1 MDPTDFLSQNPNKTY
16 HLSGNLRAIR
26 DRVIVEDMNVGETVT
41 KAGIVIPD
49 DDGKERGIRPR
60 WGLVYRTGPEQ
71 YDIEP
76 GQWVLVDHGRWTRGI
91 KIVTVEGENKT
102 VRMVDPNSI
111 LAISD
116 TRPNESDMASTGG
129 QSDHRSKSS
138 SIAA

>member
-1 MDPTDFLSQNPNKTY
+1 MDPTDFLSHNPNKTY

-111 LAISD
+111 LAVSD

>member
-1 MDPTDFLSQNPNKTY
+1 MDPTDFLSQSPNKTY
-16 HLSGNLRAIR
+16 YLSGNLRAIR

-49 DDGKERGIRPR
+49 DDGQERGIRPR

-91 KIVTVEGENKT
+91 KIVTVEGLNKT
-102 VRMVDPNSI
+102 VRMVDPDSI
-111 LAISD
+111 LAVSNSA
-116 TRPNESDMASTGG
+116 PAEYDMASTGG
-129 QSDHRSKSS
+129 QSDHRRISS

>member
-1 MDPTDFLSQNPNKTY
+1 MDPTDFLSHNPNKTY

>member
-1 MDPTDFLSQNPNKTY
+1 MDPTDFLSQSPNKTH

-129 QSDHRSKSS
+129 QSDHRSISS
-138 SIAA
+138 SFAA